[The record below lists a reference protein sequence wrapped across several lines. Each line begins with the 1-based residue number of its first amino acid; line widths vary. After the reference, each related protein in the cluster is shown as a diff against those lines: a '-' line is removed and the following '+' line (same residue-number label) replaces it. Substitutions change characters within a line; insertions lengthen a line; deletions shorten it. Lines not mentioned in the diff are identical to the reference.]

1 MRFYADGI
9 FIEFI
14 LQWNFYMLF
23 YVLCKLAVVAQV
35 DTEMTFKSF
44 FLVWP
49 RLPLQIE
56 TERSFF
62 LNILVPYLSKNKIK

>member
-1 MRFYADGI
+1 
-9 FIEFI
+9 
-14 LQWNFYMLF
+14 MLF